1 MNSMTSA
8 GPTANSVFVVT
19 AQNGYPVIPGGM
31 PQVSLYPS
39 NQPQV
44 HVISRS
50 PPGLEPS
57 VSVQP
62 AQRALKEGKALGTVQ
77 ILIGLIHIGLG
88 FIMLTVLYG
97 YYVAIS
103 FYGGFPFWGGVLFII
118 SGSLSVSAENYPKS
132 SCLLNGSLGLNIV
145 SAICSVI
152 GIILFITDLSLIPT
166 YAYTDHFPYPD
177 TWGVTPGSAISAVL
191 LIFCIL
197 EFCVAST
204 SSHFGCQ
211 LVCCQHNNV
220 GVVYPTVCVSNP
232 VVISEPVNP
241 PSAYSNEVQANKQ

>member
-19 AQNGYPVIPGGM
+19 PQNGYPVIPGGM

-57 VSVQP
+57 VTVQP

-103 FYGGFPFWGGVLFII
+103 FYGGFPFWGGI
-118 SGSLSVSAENYPKS
+118 
-132 SCLLNGSLGLNIV
+132 LLNGSLGLNIV

-152 GIILFITDLSLIPT
+152 GIILFITDLSLIHT
-166 YAYTDHFPYPD
+166 YAYPDHFPYPD
-177 TWGVTPGSAISAVL
+177 TWGVTPGSAVSAVL

-232 VVISEPVNP
+232 VVIPEPANP
-241 PSAYSNEVQANKQ
+241 PSTYSNLVQVSK

>member
-19 AQNGYPVIPGGM
+19 PQNGYPVIPGGM

-103 FYGGFPFWGGVLFII
+103 FYGGFPFWGGVL
-118 SGSLSVSAENYPKS
+118 
-132 SCLLNGSLGLNIV
+132 LNGSLSLNIV

-232 VVISEPVNP
+232 VVIPEPANP
-241 PSAYSNEVQANKQ
+241 PSAYSNEVQVSK

>member
-19 AQNGYPVIPGGM
+19 PQNGYPVIPGGM

-62 AQRALKEGKALGTVQ
+62 AQRALKEGKALG
-77 ILIGLIHIGLG
+77 
-88 FIMLTVLYG
+88 
-97 YYVAIS
+97 
-103 FYGGFPFWGGVLFII
+103 FII

-132 SCLLNGSLGLNIV
+132 SCLLNGSLSLNIV

-232 VVISEPVNP
+232 VVIPEPANP
-241 PSAYSNEVQANKQ
+241 PSAYSNEVQVSK